1 MQQTLR
7 ALAKW
12 TQIVNSLVQTEGTAH
27 LHQLVFGIR
36 QPSLQESLS
45 DSALIAQEYPHRLL
59 RIKTSSF
66 VGL

>member
-27 LHQLVFGIR
+27 LHQLLFGIQ
-36 QPSLQESLS
+36 QPFLQQSVSDLALMAGSCCLYSFES
-45 DSALIAQEYPHRLL
+45 
-59 RIKTSSF
+59 
-66 VGL
+66 